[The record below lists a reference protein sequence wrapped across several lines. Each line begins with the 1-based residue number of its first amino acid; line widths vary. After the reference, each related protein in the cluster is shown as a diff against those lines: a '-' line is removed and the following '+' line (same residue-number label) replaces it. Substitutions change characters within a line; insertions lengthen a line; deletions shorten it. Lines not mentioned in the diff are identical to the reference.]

1 MSTTTRYP
9 LARSAVARADSY
21 ARLSRREVKTRRVA
35 RERLADSVAAVSTSP
50 SLVATV
56 SSLRRAIFLSRA
68 TSQLPPD
75 GRTES
80 VWAMATVSAG
90 AALRW
95 AEAAVAARASRSRL
109 SRIDMGNRRIMV

>member
-9 LARSAVARADSY
+9 VARSAVVRADSY
-21 ARLSRREVKTRRVA
+21 ARLTRRVVTA
-35 RERLADSVAAVSTSP
+35 RLADSLALSTSP
-50 SLVATV
+50 SLVATL

-80 VWAMATVSAG
+80 VWALATVSAG
-90 AALRW
+90 AVLRW
-95 AEAAVAARASRSRL
+95 AEAVAAVKARRS
-109 SRIDMGNRRIMV
+109 